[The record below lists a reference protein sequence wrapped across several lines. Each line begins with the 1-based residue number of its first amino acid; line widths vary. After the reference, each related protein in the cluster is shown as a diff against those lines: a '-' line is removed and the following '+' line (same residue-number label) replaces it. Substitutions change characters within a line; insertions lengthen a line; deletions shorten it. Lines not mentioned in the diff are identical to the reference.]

1 MKGTINF
8 LIKNRTKRF
17 KSSFNKFDEIQDI
30 LIKWNSFHSLG
41 SKCFAGPYLN
51 HFQIS
56 LIDCQYKPFAY
67 LLSVIIVIQMI
78 IGSRAR
84 QTDLV
89 APFLILTESGPATPD
104 WQWIWVSRLFTKRWN
119 KQFTKGQSVCWIEY
133 EKVNDIL
140 YEFVQHWIPRQR
152 DIIIMG
158 FKPK

>member
-8 LIKNRTKRF
+8 LNKNGTKRF

-41 SKCFAGPYLN
+41 SKCFAGLDLN

-56 LIDCQYKPFAY
+56 LIDCQYKPFTY
-67 LLSVIIVIQMI
+67 SLSVITVIQMT
-78 IGSRAR
+78 IGSRALG
-84 QTDLV
+84 TDLV
-89 APFLILTESGPATPD
+89 RLCPESESTESYLIGSGF
-104 WQWIWVSRLFTKRWN
+104 WVSRLFTKRWN
-119 KQFTKGQSVCWIEY
+119 KQFTKGQSVCWMEY

-140 YEFVQHWIPRQR
+140 YEFVQQWIPRQR